1 MSKRRASDHGHDTRP
16 TKNAKTDCISKMA
29 EVFPTE
35 RQVSFAEVPDIL
47 RATSAKDTD
56 KFISGIVIM
65 KWVPGP
71 TRSYR
76 FLMQE
81 VQEDGSTPAQC
92 EVVLAGEQFRQLE
105 LEHQYTVKIGLKG
118 ATFTR
123 NSPPKPMRL
132 VYENQVI
139 FCWIDKQSEVVFV
152 DGFEEQAKK
161 DQDWFLTPAIAE
173 PPLGRPAE
181 ANHHSTISNALPR
194 TTDDLVHPEPE
205 REPQQLQ
212 NGRRKPEQGRDSTD
226 TPNQDPSQ
234 LKTLQ
239 PRGDGSMANLT
250 NAVPNGQASS
260 DQKNEKHGKS
270 RQRLKKK
277 PKQPSGLAEVAP
289 TESKVS
295 DNAATGSARS
305 SGVLEAPQK
314 RNEANKSQQK
324 MDPSRAQHSPAQVS
338 RSSQAPNDSPQLAKT
353 PVKKHAKK
361 KEREQA
367 AKKRAYEFIPGFEC
381 PANGKYLTLNELKPG
396 KKASFVGIVVE
407 QSTKSKT
414 SSGDT
419 KITIS
424 LVDPTL
430 ISENRVLK
438 VNCFGK
444 KGREGVLPDVKAF
457 QPLLLRSIHIKEYR
471 GSINGVGYS
480 GETPWVAFDP
490 NTGQAT
496 HNNVKTTVRS
506 DQGLFV
512 KPTAAELEYFVKIN
526 EWYRSCGAR
535 QMEDA
540 SKAVDTEVDDFAGV
554 PQTTIDMSEYVPA
567 GVVVEPR
574 TSTQQTTSK
583 TSKKGYNK
591 RGKVLLESVKSNEF
605 IDCDVEVLE
614 FFHPRFD
621 SSPSEMYV
629 TDYTKNPDFPSHRV
643 GPIGRT
649 MRIRIWD
656 TQKEAS
662 RYLKPGHYQ
671 LKNVFVKV
679 DGFGCLEGN
688 LRGDH
693 KDAFERLAMI
703 NDAAQ
708 RIIARKELLERGEDS
723 TNDDAAQ
730 LTEVD
735 EPILP
740 NEAIDQIEEPNTPQE
755 QIVDKTEEA
764 VSTLVENRHSNEQCN
779 TLSEVLNADNIPFK
793 CRVLA
798 RVIDYQPKEFSE
810 WIFARCTL
818 CSEPYQKGMQACSEC
833 GDMSGSAT
841 FSYRFALKIR
851 DGEGTEVV
859 LLVSGQEA
867 VTFLSNIAPA
877 FLNNHEALG
886 KFEKYVRP
894 MLGDDTTPGPL
905 LDLCIAGSSSPR
917 GTKYTLFGC
926 QLVM

>member
-29 EVFPTE
+29 EVFPPE

-47 RATSAKDTD
+47 RAISAKDTD

-152 DGFEEQAKK
+152 DGFE
-161 DQDWFLTPAIAE
+161 
-173 PPLGRPAE
+173 
-181 ANHHSTISNALPR
+181 
-194 TTDDLVHPEPE
+194 
-205 REPQQLQ
+205 
-212 NGRRKPEQGRDSTD
+212 
-226 TPNQDPSQ
+226 
-234 LKTLQ
+234 
-239 PRGDGSMANLT
+239 
-250 NAVPNGQASS
+250 
-260 DQKNEKHGKS
+260 
-270 RQRLKKK
+270 
-277 PKQPSGLAEVAP
+277 
-289 TESKVS
+289 
-295 DNAATGSARS
+295 
-305 SGVLEAPQK
+305 GV
-314 RNEANKSQQK
+314 
-324 MDPSRAQHSPAQVS
+324 
-338 RSSQAPNDSPQLAKT
+338 SSQAPNDSPQLAKT

-430 ISENRVLK
+430 ISEDRVLK

-662 RYLKPGHYQ
+662 RYLKAGHYQ

-679 DGFGCLEGN
+679 DGLGCLEGN

-740 NEAIDQIEEPNTPQE
+740 NEAIDQIEGPNTPQE

-779 TLSEVLNADNIPFK
+779 TLSEVLNADDIPFK

-877 FLNNHEALG
+877 FLDNHEALG